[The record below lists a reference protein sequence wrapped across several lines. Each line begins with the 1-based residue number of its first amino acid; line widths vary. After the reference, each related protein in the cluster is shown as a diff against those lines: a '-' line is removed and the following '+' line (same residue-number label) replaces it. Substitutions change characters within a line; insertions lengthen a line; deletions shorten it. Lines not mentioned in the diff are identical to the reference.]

1 MPIDL
6 ESLLDYLTI
15 AVDDWHAAEAGYRF
29 RVGDLYVR
37 LVIEVPGHLEVRDHL
52 CPKRKKLE
60 KAWSDRGKSSRR
72 TVVA

>member
-15 AVDDWHAAEAGYRF
+15 AVDDWHAADAGYRF
-29 RVGDLYVR
+29 RVGNLYLR
-37 LVIEVPGHLEVRDHL
+37 LVIEVPDHL
-52 CPKRKKLE
+52 CPEGKKVE
-60 KAWSDRGKSSRR
+60 KACGNRGKSSRR

>member
-15 AVDDWHAAEAGYRF
+15 AVDDWHAADAGYRF
-29 RVGDLYVR
+29 RVGNLYLR
-37 LVIEVPGHLEVRDHL
+37 LVIEGPDHL
-52 CPKRKKLE
+52 CPEKKIE
-60 KAWSDRGKSSRR
+60 KACGDRGKSSRR

>member
-29 RVGDLYVR
+29 RVGNLHLR
-37 LVIEVPGHLEVRDHL
+37 LVIESPDHL
-52 CPKRKKLE
+52 RPEGKGVE
-60 KAWSDRGKSSRR
+60 KACGDRGKPSRR
-72 TVVA
+72 PVVA

>member
-29 RVGDLYVR
+29 RVGNLYLL
-37 LVIEVPGHLEVRDHL
+37 LVIEAPDHLEVRDHL
-52 CPKRKKLE
+52 CPEGKKVE
-60 KAWSDRGKSSRR
+60 NAWSDRGKSSRR